1 MAGCVLPNGKFR
13 IAVGTRNMI
22 HYLRKR
28 DVMIEAQTV
37 AKIGETIK
45 KVRKEQKVTQVQLAQ
60 LSNVGYRFVLDL
72 EAGKETIQLGKVLA
86 VMETLGMRVNLD
98 LPPGS
103 EVGNG

>member
-1 MAGCVLPNGKFR
+1 MTVGILPNGKFP
-13 IAVGTRNMI
+13 IAVGVRNMI
-22 HYLRKR
+22 HYWQKR
-28 DVMIEAQTV
+28 DIIVEAQTV

-103 EVGNG
+103 EVENG

>member
-1 MAGCVLPNGKFR
+1 MKYDILPLKGD
-13 IAVGTRNMI
+13 IV
-22 HYLRKR
+22 
-28 DVMIEAQTV
+28 IEALTV

-72 EAGKETIQLGKVLA
+72 ESGKETIQLGKALS

-103 EVGNG
+103 EVENG

>member
-1 MAGCVLPNGKFR
+1 
-13 IAVGTRNMI
+13 
-22 HYLRKR
+22 
-28 DVMIEAQTV
+28 MIEAMAV

-72 EAGKETIQLGKVLA
+72 EAGKKTIQLGKVLA
-86 VMETLGMRVNLD
+86 VMETLGIRVNLD

-103 EVGNG
+103 EVQNG

>member
-1 MAGCVLPNGKFR
+1 MTGRILPNGKFLV
-13 IAVGTRNMI
+13 AVGARNMI
-22 HYLRKR
+22 HYRQKR
-28 DVMIEAQTV
+28 DIMVEAQKV
-37 AKIGETIK
+37 AKIGEMVK

-103 EVGNG
+103 EVENG

>member
-1 MAGCVLPNGKFR
+1 
-13 IAVGTRNMI
+13 
-22 HYLRKR
+22 
-28 DVMIEAQTV
+28 MIEAMTV

-72 EAGKETIQLGKVLA
+72 EAGKRTIQLGKVLA
-86 VMETLGMRVNLD
+86 VMETLGIRVNLD

-103 EVGNG
+103 EVQNG

>member
-1 MAGCVLPNGKFR
+1 
-13 IAVGTRNMI
+13 
-22 HYLRKR
+22 
-28 DVMIEAQTV
+28 MIEAMTV

-72 EAGKETIQLGKVLA
+72 EAGKKTIQLGKVLA
-86 VMETLGMRVNLD
+86 VMETLGIRVNLD

-103 EVGNG
+103 EVQNG

>member
-1 MAGCVLPNGKFR
+1 
-13 IAVGTRNMI
+13 
-22 HYLRKR
+22 
-28 DVMIEAQTV
+28 MIEALTV

-72 EAGKETIQLGKVLA
+72 ESGKETIQLGKALS

-103 EVGNG
+103 EVENG

>member
-1 MAGCVLPNGKFR
+1 
-13 IAVGTRNMI
+13 MI
-22 HYLRKR
+22 KERLF
-28 DVMIEAQTV
+28 VIEARTV
-37 AKIGETIK
+37 AKIGETVK

-72 EAGKETIQLGKVLA
+72 EAGKETIQLGKALA

-103 EVGNG
+103 EVENG

>member
-1 MAGCVLPNGKFR
+1 MV
-13 IAVGTRNMI
+13 
-22 HYLRKR
+22 
-28 DVMIEAQTV
+28 EAQTV

>member
-1 MAGCVLPNGKFR
+1 MQKREQTL
-13 IAVGTRNMI
+13 
-22 HYLRKR
+22 LRVWVVESLFQR
-28 DVMIEAQTV
+28 
-37 AKIGETIK
+37 
-45 KVRKEQKVTQVQLAQ
+45 VTQVQLAQ

-103 EVGNG
+103 EVENG